1 MSATYVMSKVCK
13 IETIY
18 KPWSTERPA
27 DGQVVQVNLI
37 LSLVDEDDTVIENSR
52 KRQKDMPFS
61 FVLGTTDVIEGL
73 NIAVR
78 TFGRGERSKVKIS
91 SDVAYGESLRFCQ

>member
-1 MSATYVMSKVCK
+1 
-13 IETIY
+13 
-18 KPWSTERPA
+18 
-27 DGQVVQVNLI
+27 
-37 LSLVDEDDTVIENSR
+37 
-52 KRQKDMPFS
+52 MPFS